1 MDTPLQTLRKQLK
14 QQRAALSKTR
24 QQQMSSLAILRLQR
38 SALFRSSK
46 NIAIY
51 LPVRGEIDPS
61 QLPEFGRA
69 GQQFYLPALSL
80 YKQHGLVFVRWNK
93 RTRFRLNQYQI
104 YEPVIKD
111 SWLKSARK
119 LDLVVMPLLAFD
131 LAGNRLGMGGGY
143 YDRSFAFKMR
153 DGQKR
158 KPTLL
163 GIAYQFQQVT
173 SLPAKPWDVPLDAI
187 VTDTQLTKFSRNR

>member
-1 MDTPLQTLRKQLK
+1 MTTALQSLRKQLR
-14 QQRAALSKTR
+14 QQRLAMTKN
-24 QQQMSSLAILRLQR
+24 QQRHMSSLAIQRLQR
-38 SALFRSSK
+38 STLFRSAK

-61 QLPEFGRA
+61 RLPGFGRA
-69 GQQFYLPALSL
+69 DQQFYLPVLSL

-93 RTRFRLNQYQI
+93 RTRFRMNQYRI
-104 YEPVIKD
+104 PEPIIKYNQ
-111 SWLKSARK
+111 LKSARK

-131 LAGNRLGMGGGY
+131 PTGSRLGMGGGY

-153 DGQKR
+153 SERKR

-163 GIAYQFQQVT
+163 GMAYQFQQVE
-173 SLPAKPWDVPLDAI
+173 SLPRQAWDVPLDAI
-187 VTDTQLTKFSRNR
+187 VTDTQLTKFSPGE

>member
-1 MDTPLQTLRKQLK
+1 MNTPLQTLRKQLK
-14 QQRAALSKTR
+14 QQRLALSKN
-24 QQQMSSLAILRLQR
+24 QQQHMSSLAIQRLQR
-38 SALFRSSK
+38 SVPFRSAK

-61 QLPEFGRA
+61 QLPKFGRA
-69 GQQFYLPALSL
+69 GQQFYLPVLSL

-104 YEPVIKD
+104 PEPIIRY
-111 SWLKSARK
+111 SQLKSARK

-131 LAGNRLGMGGGY
+131 PAGSRLGMGGGY

-153 DGQKR
+153 SEQIR

-163 GIAYQFQQVT
+163 GIAYQFQQVE
-173 SLPAKPWDVPLDAI
+173 SLPRQPWDVPLDAI
-187 VTDTQLTKFSRNR
+187 ATDTQLTKFPLVR

>member
-1 MDTPLQTLRKQLK
+1 MNTPLQILRKQLR
-14 QQRAALSKTR
+14 QQRLALSKS
-24 QQQMSSLAILRLQR
+24 QQQHMSSLAIQRLQR
-38 SALFRSSK
+38 SALFRSAR

-61 QLPEFGRA
+61 QLPDFGRA
-69 GQQFYLPALSL
+69 GQQFYLPVLSL

-104 YEPVIKD
+104 PEPIIRY
-111 SWLKSARK
+111 SQLKSARK

-131 LAGNRLGMGGGY
+131 RTGSRLGMGGGY

-153 DGQKR
+153 TGQTR

-163 GIAYQFQQVT
+163 GIAYQFQQVE
-173 SLPAKPWDVPLDAI
+173 SLPGQPWDVPLDAI
-187 VTDTQLTKFSRNR
+187 VTETQLIKFVPSG